1 MNKKDFLQSEIKHL
15 IESLNFFKEED
26 KAQYIE
32 AIDKMKEEELENLL
46 KILYKLEQDY
56 FELLKKDTQTMDSIS
71 DKLNT
76 AHDK

>member
-1 MNKKDFLQSEIKHL
+1 MNKKEFLQSEIKHL
-15 IESLNFFKEED
+15 IELLKFFKEED
-26 KAQYIE
+26 KAQYVD

-76 AHDK
+76 AHE

>member
-1 MNKKDFLQSEIKHL
+1 MNKKEFLQSEIKHL
-15 IESLNFFKEED
+15 IELLRFFKEED
-26 KAQYIE
+26 KAQYID

-76 AHDK
+76 AHD

>member
-1 MNKKDFLQSEIKHL
+1 MNKKEFLQSEIKHL
-15 IESLNFFKEED
+15 IELLHFFKEED
-26 KAQYIE
+26 KAQYID

-76 AHDK
+76 AHD